1 MPLSRLDN
9 FLKNVRGNILYVNPN
24 DLDATDSIE
33 NQGNSLA
40 RPFKTI
46 QRALIEAARFS
57 YQAGLNNDRFG
68 QTTILVYPGDHIVDN
83 RPGWIPDGTN
93 NFRLRN
99 GSTSD
104 NLPPFDLTTNFDLTT
119 ASNELYK
126 LNSIHGGVII
136 PRGTSLVGLD
146 LRKTKIR
153 PKYVPDPT
161 NDNIERSAIFRVTGA
176 CYFWQFSLFDA
187 DPNGRCYTNYTDNLV
202 LPNFSHHKLSC
213 FEYADGVNGVSINDT
228 FQTYSS
234 SRTDLDMYY
243 EKVGRVYGQAS
254 GRAIEPD
261 YPDSSL
267 DIQPKIDEYR
277 IVGATTG
284 SVGITTITS
293 SGTTV
298 TVTLTSALSGLD
310 VDTPIVIDGITATG
324 YDGKYVVS
332 EVVSSTVFKYQV
344 QNTPSNSTPSSAG
357 ATVSLS
363 TDTVTSASPYIFNV
377 SLRSVFGMCGLLA
390 DGASADGFKSMVV
403 AQFTGIGLQKD
414 DNAFVLYNTS
424 TGEWEDKDD
433 GKENLSTNS
442 RAVFKP
448 TYRNFHIKATNNA
461 FIQNVSIFA
470 IGYAEHFVVESGGDM
485 SVTNSNSNFGAKALV
500 ADGFRDS
507 AFNQDNTGYI
517 THIIPPQEV
526 GNLETP
532 IEFNAIDVAATVAI
546 TTTSSQLYLYGETN
560 ADVPPENVIEGYRIG
575 ARTNDNLRVLIT
587 QSGITT
593 EYSSRIV
600 MPNSQSSREKKFNI
614 GRVGT
619 ANSIS
624 SNTITFTDD
633 HTFINGESVRVYSD
647 TAQIPDG
654 LDPNKV
660 YYAIVDSALETNQIK
675 LAATQSDALTFDE
688 STNPVNVEF
697 NAEGGNLSILSRVS
711 DKNSGDIGHPIQY
724 DNSAKKWYINVS
736 TASTDNAIGIAVSDF
751 AVAGLGSATSRTF
764 VKRLSDTRALNDRL
778 YRLRYVIP
786 QSSTSVARPPSE
798 GFVLQESNTTIG
810 ISTAEIQKYFG
821 TGNISTE
828 QLRNFRLISDTSW
841 DSATNTATIYT
852 EVPHDLEVGN
862 RVQIANVKSSE
873 NTTATANIAYNRT
886 LSVSGISSAKAFTV
900 GINTDPG
907 TFQNDTT
914 ARNLSLPYF
923 KRKEY
928 NNVSTIYRTTEAQKY
943 IQNGQDGIYYI
954 TVLNSSVKPSASPFT
969 AEKYTQPVQSLYPQL
984 DRDNPISD
992 PDPSKS
998 FASSDVIGEVVIDE
1012 PKNSIT
1018 KEAFTK
1024 LGKDFSVGVGVTDVI
1039 TGSTGTSVIV
1049 KTTHDHGFNRVTKL
1063 SLVSGGSGYGN
1074 NSGSAEE
1081 HYNARLVG
1089 TAGSTTGEFAT
1100 AKIFIDGS
1108 GVITD
1113 LKIIDGGSAYAI
1125 GNTMHV
1131 VGIPTFATFEEA
1143 VVQVDQIYNNVD
1155 DVIRISGVSSE
1166 GQSAVNQLYRIT
1178 SVNVGAS
1185 KTFDAA
1191 PVTAITGVTTTGIG
1205 SVGAAP
1211 NTMTDAYLQL
1221 TGKALTIS
1229 SFSYENTSGIASV
1242 TTDLQHGLQVDRKVR
1257 IVGAGQNLY
1266 NGEFVITKADTATTF
1281 ELNVG
1286 VSTSAPTATGTLYVY
1301 PTGNTSHGG
1310 DITRNKENVSGRMV
1324 SQYAGITTTLS
1335 AIVSDEVT
1343 PNISINNPT
1352 HFDINIGDYLEIDE
1366 EIVRVK
1372 NTTSTSSVSGISNP
1386 IVVLRGQLG
1395 TKASTH
1401 EVNAVIRK
1409 IKPIPIELRR
1419 HSIIRASAHT
1429 FEYVGFGPGNYSTAL
1444 PDRQDRQ
1451 ITDTEELL
1459 AQSTK
1464 RGGGI
1469 NFYTGMNDRGIS
1481 YSGNKKLSSVT
1492 GEEEVFDTPVQS
1504 VTGEDV
1510 GSVSGFNL
1518 LSGLEANIT
1527 RSIKVEGGSTQDAV
1541 SEFSGPVVFSEK
1553 VTSTSTKGFETNNL
1567 YLQGNATISRN
1578 ITIGIATPS
1587 LAGNPGDIVF
1597 NANPTS
1603 GGYAGW
1609 EFTTNNEWQ
1618 RFGAVSIATS
1628 EFSVVFDKVG
1638 IATTNPGSN
1647 TLQVGTGSSLFA
1659 VDGDG
1664 VGIGTTANGYAL
1676 HVIGSTNIV
1685 GTVTATAFVGDGSG
1699 LVGLNT
1705 SLFGWTNSVTGGGVS
1720 FSYNTYLGYIGIGT
1734 ATPGYTL
1741 EVGDSSS
1748 GTDSDLYVNGYSYFA
1763 GLTTVTNINVSG
1775 ILSASNATLTNANI
1789 SAGIVTATGLSVGVG
1804 STSIFATTI
1813 NSNNVV
1819 GIGTTIPRAKLDIE
1833 GAARFKTYS
1842 EHVEA
1847 LTISSNV
1854 VTIDLSKAQSFTLS
1868 ATANVDSFTL
1878 TNIPSDSTSFSIK
1891 ITQDSTGSRAV
1902 GIDTFKTS
1910 GGSTIPVYWPGG
1922 GVVPTV
1928 TQTASRADIYSFKT
1942 FDGGSSLYGVVGGQN
1957 FA

>member
-68 QTTILVYPGDHIVDN
+68 QTTILVYPGDHIIDN

-161 NDNIERSAIFRVTGA
+161 NNNIERTAIFRVTGA

-187 DPNGRCYTNYTDNLV
+187 DPSGRCYTNYTDNLV
-202 LPNFSHHKLSC
+202 VPNFSHHKLSC
-213 FEYADGVNGVSINDT
+213 FEYADGVNPVIINDE
-228 FQTYSS
+228 FQQYTST
-234 SRTDLDMYY
+234 RTDLDMYY

-261 YPDSSL
+261 YPDSAL
-267 DIQPKIDEYR
+267 DIEPKIDEYR
-277 IVGATTG
+277 IVGPTSGNA
-284 SVGITTITS
+284 GITTITA

-298 TVTLTSALSGLD
+298 TVTLTDALSGLE
-310 VDTPIVIDGITATG
+310 VNTPIVVDGITAAG
-324 YDGKYVVS
+324 YDGKFVVS

-344 QNTPSNSTPSSAG
+344 QNTPANTAPSSAG
-357 ATVSLS
+357 ATVTLS
-363 TDTVTSASPYIFNV
+363 TDSVTSASPYIFNV

-390 DGASADGFKSMVV
+390 DGNSADGFKSMVV

-414 DNAFVLYNTS
+414 DNAFVLYNTA
-424 TGEWEDKDD
+424 TGEWEDADD

-448 TYRNFHIKATNNA
+448 SYRNFHIKATNNA

-470 IGYAEHFVVESGGDM
+470 IGYAEHFVCESGGDM
-485 SVTNSNSNFGAKALV
+485 SVTNSNSNFGSKALI
-500 ADGFRDS
+500 ADGFRTA
-507 AFNQDNTGYI
+507 AFDQDNTGYI

-526 GNLETP
+526 SNVETP
-532 IEFNAIDVAATVAI
+532 IEFNSIDVAAVVGVG
-546 TTTSSQLYLYGETN
+546 TTNERLYLYGETN
-560 ADVPPENVIEGYRIG
+560 ASVPPENVIEGYRVG
-575 ARTNDNLRVLIT
+575 ARTNDTLRVLIS

-600 MPNSQSSREKKFNI
+600 MPNSQSSREKRFSV

-624 SNTITFTDD
+624 DNTFTFTEN
-633 HTFINGESVRVYSD
+633 HTFINGESVRVFSD
-647 TAQIPDG
+647 SAQVPDG
-654 LDPNKV
+654 LEPNNV
-660 YYAIVDSALETNQIK
+660 YYAIVDATLSDNQLKI
-675 LAATQSDALTFDE
+675 AATESDALTFDA
-688 STNPVNVEF
+688 STNPTNLEF
-697 NAEGGNLSILSRVS
+697 NAEGGKLSVVSRVS

-724 DNSAKKWYINVS
+724 DTSAKKWYVKVS
-736 TASTDNAIGIAVSDF
+736 TASTDNQIHTVINNLTTV
-751 AVAGLGSATSRTF
+751 GLGSATSRTF
-764 VKRLSDTRALNDRL
+764 INRLKDNRALNDRL
-778 YRLRYVIP
+778 YRYRYVIP
-786 QSSTSVARPPSE
+786 ASSTSVARPPNE
-798 GFVLQESNTTIG
+798 GFILQESNTTIG
-810 ISTAEIQKYFG
+810 ITTAEVQTYFG
-821 TGNISTE
+821 SGSIGL
-828 QLRNFRLISDTSW
+828 QQQRNFRLISDVSW
-841 DSATNTATIYT
+841 DSATNSATIYT
-852 EVPHDLEVGN
+852 EIPHSLRVGN
-862 RVQIANVKSSE
+862 EVQIQNVKSSE
-873 NTTATANIAYNRT
+873 NTSATTNLAYNRT
-886 LSVSGISSAKAFTV
+886 LTVTGISSAKAFVV
-900 GINTDPG
+900 GINTNPG

-914 ARNLSLPYF
+914 TRNLALPYF
-923 KRKEY
+923 KRKKY
-928 NNVSTIYRTTEAQKY
+928 NEITTIYRTSEAQKY
-943 IQNGQDGIYYI
+943 IQNDQDGIYYI
-954 TVLNSSVKPSASPFT
+954 TVLNNSVSPSADPFT
-969 AEKYTQPVQSLYPQL
+969 SEKYSQPVQQLYPQL
-984 DRDNPISD
+984 DRDNPVSD
-992 PDPSKS
+992 PVASKS
-998 FASSDVIGEVVIDE
+998 FASSDVIGEVVLDD

-1018 KEAFTK
+1018 KESKEK
-1024 LGKDFSVGVGVTDVI
+1024 LVRDFGIGIGITDVV
-1039 TGSTGTSVIV
+1039 TGTAGTSPIIW
-1049 KTTHDHGFNRVTKL
+1049 TTHDHGLNRVTKL
-1063 SLVSGGSGYGN
+1063 SLVQGGSGYGN
-1074 NSGSAEE
+1074 NSGSSEE

-1089 TAGSTTGEFAT
+1089 TAGSTTGDYAT
-1100 AKIFIDGS
+1100 VKVFINSS
-1108 GVITD
+1108 GEITD
-1113 LKIIDGGSAYAI
+1113 LRIMDGGSAYGV

-1143 VVQVDQIYNNVD
+1143 VVQVDSIYNNVG

-1166 GQSAVNQLYRIT
+1166 SQLPINQLYRIT

-1185 KTFDAA
+1185 KTFDVA

-1205 SVGAAP
+1205 TLGADP
-1211 NTMTDAYLQL
+1211 STLTNAYLEI
-1221 TGKALTIS
+1221 TGKALSVS
-1229 SFSYENTSGIASV
+1229 SFVYENTSGIASV
-1242 TTDLQHGLQVDRKVR
+1242 TTNLQHGLLVDRKVR
-1257 IVGAGQNLY
+1257 VVGAGQDLY
-1266 NGEFVITKADTATTF
+1266 NGEFVITKADTLTTL

-1286 VSTSAPTATGTLYVY
+1286 ISTNAPTATGTIYLY
-1301 PTGNTSHGG
+1301 PTGNTSNAGE
-1310 DITRNKENVSGRMV
+1310 ITTDRENLSGRMI

-1335 AIVSDEVT
+1335 AIVADEVT
-1343 PNISINNPT
+1343 PTISITGMPNYN
-1352 HFDINIGDYLEIDE
+1352 INIGDYLEIGE
-1366 EIVRVK
+1366 EIVRVS
-1372 NTTSTSSVSGISNP
+1372 STVDPSDSSVTVI
-1386 IVVLRGQLG
+1386 RGVLG

-1401 EVNAVIRK
+1401 ELNSVVRK
-1409 IKPIPIELRR
+1409 VKPIPVELRR

-1451 ITDTEELL
+1451 ISETEELL
-1459 AQSTK
+1459 SQSTK

-1492 GEEEVFDTPVQS
+1492 GEEEVFDTPVQTI
-1504 VTGEDV
+1504 TGEDV
-1510 GSVSGFNL
+1510 GQVAGFNL
-1518 LSGLEANIT
+1518 IQGLEANIT
-1527 RSIKVEGGSTQDAV
+1527 RAIKVEGGSNKKAV
-1541 SEFSGPVVFSEK
+1541 SEFDGPVILNSK
-1553 VTSTSTKGFETNNL
+1553 VTSTSTKGFEANNL
-1567 YLQGNATISRN
+1567 FLQGNAIVSRN
-1578 ITIGIATPS
+1578 ITVGIATPT

-1609 EFTTNNEWQ
+1609 QFTTNYEWQ
-1618 RFGAVSIATS
+1618 RFGGVSVSTS
-1628 EFSVVFDKVG
+1628 EFSPIFNKVG
-1638 IATTNPGSN
+1638 IATTNPGES
-1647 TLQVGTGSSLFA
+1647 TLRIGAGSSLFA

-1664 VGIGTTANGYAL
+1664 VGIGTTANGYNL
-1676 HVIGSTNIV
+1676 HVIGNTNIV
-1685 GTVTATAFVGDGSG
+1685 GTVTATTFSGDGS
-1699 LVGLNT
+1699 LLTNV
-1705 SLFGWTNSVTGGGVS
+1705 SVPSSGWAATTGGY
-1720 FSYNTYLGYIGIGT
+1720 YNTNLDFIGIGT
-1734 ATPGYTL
+1734 ALPGYNL
-1741 EVGDSSS
+1741 ELGHSD
-1748 GTDSDLYVNGYSYFA
+1748 GNGSDLYVNGYSYFA
-1763 GLTTVTNINVSG
+1763 GLTTVTDINVSG
-1775 ILSASNATLTNANI
+1775 ILSASNATLTNANV

-1804 STSIFATTI
+1804 STAIFVT
-1813 NSNNVV
+1813 NNLV
-1819 GIGTTIPRAKLDIE
+1819 GIGTTAPRVKFDIE

-1854 VTIDLSKAQSFTLS
+1854 VTVDLSKAQSFTLS
-1868 ATANVDSFTL
+1868 ATSDINSFTL
-1878 TNIPSDSTSFSIK
+1878 TNVPSDSTAFTIK
-1891 ITQDSTGSRAV
+1891 IVQDSTGSRAV

-1910 GGSTIPVYWPGG
+1910 GGSAIPVYWPGG
-1922 GVVPTV
+1922 GVVPIV

>member
-68 QTTILVYPGDHIVDN
+68 QTTILVYPGDHIIDN

-161 NDNIERSAIFRVTGA
+161 NNNIERTAIFRVTGA

-187 DPNGRCYTNYTDNLV
+187 DPSGRCYTNYTDNLV
-202 LPNFSHHKLSC
+202 VPNFSHHKLSC
-213 FEYADGVNGVSINDT
+213 FEYADGVNPVIINDE
-228 FQTYSS
+228 FQQYTST
-234 SRTDLDMYY
+234 RTDLDMYY

-261 YPDSSL
+261 YPDSAL
-267 DIQPKIDEYR
+267 DIEPKIDEYR
-277 IVGATTG
+277 IVGPTSGNA
-284 SVGITTITS
+284 GITTITA

-298 TVTLTSALSGLD
+298 TVTLTDALSGLE
-310 VDTPIVIDGITATG
+310 VNTPIVVDGITAAG
-324 YDGKYVVS
+324 YDGKFVVS

-344 QNTPSNSTPSSAG
+344 QNTPANTAPSSAG
-357 ATVSLS
+357 ATVTLS
-363 TDTVTSASPYIFNV
+363 TDSVTSASPYIFNV

-390 DGASADGFKSMVV
+390 DGNSADGFKSMVV

-414 DNAFVLYNTS
+414 DNAFVLYNTA
-424 TGEWEDKDD
+424 TGEWEDADD

-448 TYRNFHIKATNNA
+448 SYRNFHIKATNNA

-470 IGYAEHFVVESGGDM
+470 IGYAEHFVCESGGDM
-485 SVTNSNSNFGAKALV
+485 SVTNSNSNFGSKALI
-500 ADGFRDS
+500 ADGFRTA
-507 AFNQDNTGYI
+507 AFDQDNTGYI

-526 GNLETP
+526 SNVETP
-532 IEFNAIDVAATVAI
+532 IEFNSIDVAAVVGVG
-546 TTTSSQLYLYGETN
+546 TTNERLYLYGETN
-560 ADVPPENVIEGYRIG
+560 ASVPPENVIEGYRVG
-575 ARTNDNLRVLIT
+575 ARTNDTLRVLIS

-600 MPNSQSSREKKFNI
+600 MPNSQSSREKRFSV

-624 SNTITFTDD
+624 DNTFTFTEN
-633 HTFINGESVRVYSD
+633 HTFINGESVRVFSD
-647 TAQIPDG
+647 SAQVPDG
-654 LDPNKV
+654 LEPNNV
-660 YYAIVDSALETNQIK
+660 YYAIVDATLSDNQLKI
-675 LAATQSDALTFDE
+675 AATESDALTFDA
-688 STNPVNVEF
+688 STNPTNLEF
-697 NAEGGNLSILSRVS
+697 NAEGGKLSVVSRVS

-724 DNSAKKWYINVS
+724 DTSAKKWYVKVS
-736 TASTDNAIGIAVSDF
+736 TASTDNQIHTVINNLTTV
-751 AVAGLGSATSRTF
+751 GLGSATSRTF
-764 VKRLSDTRALNDRL
+764 INRLKDNRALNDRL
-778 YRLRYVIP
+778 YRYRYVIP
-786 QSSTSVARPPSE
+786 ASSTSVARPPSE
-798 GFVLQESNTTIG
+798 GFILQESNTTIG
-810 ISTAEIQKYFG
+810 ITTAEVQTYFG
-821 TGNISTE
+821 SGSIGL
-828 QLRNFRLISDTSW
+828 QQQRNFRLISDVSW
-841 DSATNTATIYT
+841 DSATNSATIYT
-852 EVPHDLEVGN
+852 EVPHSLRVGN
-862 RVQIANVKSSE
+862 EVQIQNVKSSE
-873 NTTATANIAYNRT
+873 NTSATTNLAYNRT
-886 LSVSGISSAKAFTV
+886 LTVTGISSAKAFVV
-900 GINTDPG
+900 GINTNPG

-914 ARNLSLPYF
+914 TRNLALPYF
-923 KRKEY
+923 KRKKY
-928 NNVSTIYRTTEAQKY
+928 NEITTIYRTSEAQKY
-943 IQNGQDGIYYI
+943 IQNDQDGIYYI
-954 TVLNSSVKPSASPFT
+954 TVLNNSVSPSADPFT
-969 AEKYTQPVQSLYPQL
+969 SEKYSQPVQQLYPQL
-984 DRDNPISD
+984 DRDNPVSD
-992 PDPSKS
+992 PVASKS
-998 FASSDVIGEVVIDE
+998 FASSDVIGEVVLDD

-1018 KEAFTK
+1018 KESKEK
-1024 LGKDFSVGVGVTDVI
+1024 LVRDFGIGIGITDVV
-1039 TGSTGTSVIV
+1039 TGTAGTSPIIW
-1049 KTTHDHGFNRVTKL
+1049 TTHDHGLNRVTKL
-1063 SLVSGGSGYGN
+1063 SLVQGGSGYGN
-1074 NSGSAEE
+1074 NSGSSEE

-1089 TAGSTTGEFAT
+1089 TAGSTTGDYAT
-1100 AKIFIDGS
+1100 VKVFINSS
-1108 GVITD
+1108 GEITD
-1113 LKIIDGGSAYAI
+1113 LRIMDGGSAYGV

-1143 VVQVDQIYNNVD
+1143 VVQVDSIYNNVG

-1166 GQSAVNQLYRIT
+1166 SQLPINQLYRIT

-1185 KTFDAA
+1185 KTFDVA

-1205 SVGAAP
+1205 TLGASP
-1211 NTMTDAYLQL
+1211 STLTNAYLEI
-1221 TGKALTIS
+1221 TGKALSVS
-1229 SFSYENTSGIASV
+1229 SFVYENTSGIASV
-1242 TTDLQHGLQVDRKVR
+1242 TTNLQHGLLVDRKVR
-1257 IVGAGQNLY
+1257 VVGAGQDLY
-1266 NGEFVITKADTATTF
+1266 NGEFVITKADTLTTL

-1286 VSTSAPTATGTLYVY
+1286 ISTNAPTATGTIYLY
-1301 PTGNTSHGG
+1301 PTGNTSNAGE
-1310 DITRNKENVSGRMV
+1310 ITIDRENLSGRMI

-1335 AIVSDEVT
+1335 AIVADEVT
-1343 PNISINNPT
+1343 PTISITGMPNYN
-1352 HFDINIGDYLEIDE
+1352 INIGDYLEIGE
-1366 EIVRVK
+1366 EIVRVS
-1372 NTTSTSSVSGISNP
+1372 STVDPSDSSVTVI
-1386 IVVLRGQLG
+1386 RGVLG

-1401 EVNAVIRK
+1401 ELNSVVRK
-1409 IKPIPIELRR
+1409 VKPIPVELRR

-1451 ITDTEELL
+1451 ISETEELL
-1459 AQSTK
+1459 SQSTK

-1492 GEEEVFDTPVQS
+1492 GEEEVFDTPIQTI
-1504 VTGEDV
+1504 TGEDV
-1510 GSVSGFNL
+1510 GQVAGFNL
-1518 LSGLEANIT
+1518 IQGLEANIT
-1527 RSIKVEGGSTQDAV
+1527 RAIKVEGGSNKKAV
-1541 SEFSGPVVFSEK
+1541 SEFDGPVILNSK
-1553 VTSTSTKGFETNNL
+1553 VTSTSTKGFEANNL
-1567 YLQGNATISRN
+1567 FLQGNAIVSRN
-1578 ITIGIATPS
+1578 ITVGIATPT

-1609 EFTTNNEWQ
+1609 QFTTNYEWQ
-1618 RFGAVSIATS
+1618 RFGGVSVSTS
-1628 EFSVVFDKVG
+1628 EFSPIFNKVG
-1638 IATTNPGSN
+1638 IATTNPGES
-1647 TLQVGTGSSLFA
+1647 TLRIGAGSSLFA

-1664 VGIGTTANGYAL
+1664 VGIGTTANGYNL
-1676 HVIGSTNIV
+1676 HVIGNTNIV
-1685 GTVTATAFVGDGSG
+1685 GTVTATTFSGDGS
-1699 LVGLNT
+1699 LLTNV
-1705 SLFGWTNSVTGGGVS
+1705 SVPSSGWAATTGGY
-1720 FSYNTYLGYIGIGT
+1720 YNTNLDFIGIGT
-1734 ATPGYTL
+1734 ALPGYNL
-1741 EVGDSSS
+1741 ELGHSD
-1748 GTDSDLYVNGYSYFA
+1748 GNGSDLYVNGYSYFA

-1775 ILSASNATLTNANI
+1775 ILSASNATLTNANV

-1804 STSIFATTI
+1804 STAIFVT
-1813 NSNNVV
+1813 NNLV
-1819 GIGTTIPRAKLDIE
+1819 GIGTTAPRVKFDIE

-1854 VTIDLSKAQSFTLS
+1854 VTVDLSKAQSFTLS
-1868 ATANVDSFTL
+1868 ATSDINSFTL
-1878 TNIPSDSTSFSIK
+1878 TNVPSGSTAFTIK
-1891 ITQDSTGSRAV
+1891 IVQDSTGSRAV

-1910 GGSTIPVYWPGG
+1910 GGSAIPVYWPGG
-1922 GVVPTV
+1922 GVVPIV

>member
-57 YQAGLNNDRFG
+57 YQSGLNNDRFG

-83 RPGWIPDGTN
+83 RPGWIPDGAN

-126 LNSIHGGVII
+126 LNSVHGGVII

-161 NDNIERSAIFRVTGA
+161 NDSIERSAIFRVTGA

-187 DPNGRCYTNYTDNLV
+187 DPNGRCYTNYTDNV
-202 LPNFSHHKLSC
+202 VVPNFSHHKLSC
-213 FEYADGVNGVSINDT
+213 FEYADGVNNVVIDDD
-228 FQTYSS
+228 FQEFTS

-261 YPDSSL
+261 YPASTL
-267 DIQPKIDEYR
+267 DIEPKIDEYR
-277 IVGATTG
+277 IVGPTAG
-284 SVGITTITS
+284 SVGISTITA

-298 TVTLTSALSGLD
+298 TVTLDSALSGLD
-310 VDTPIVIDGITATG
+310 VDTPIVVDGITATG
-324 YDGKYVVS
+324 YDGKFVVS
-332 EVVSSTVFKYQV
+332 EIVSSTVFKYII
-344 QNTPSNSTPSSAG
+344 QNTPTDLTPSSAG
-357 ATVSLS
+357 ATVTLS

-390 DGASADGFKSMVV
+390 DGASADGFKSVVV

-424 TGEWEDKDD
+424 TGEWEDADD

-448 TYRNFHIKATNNA
+448 SYKNFHIKAKNNA

-500 ADGFRDS
+500 ADGFRDT
-507 AFNQDNTGYI
+507 AFNQDNTGYV

-526 GNLETP
+526 SNVETP
-532 IEFNAIDVAATVAI
+532 IEFRSIDVAATVAI

-560 ADVPPENVIEGYRIG
+560 ADVPPANVLEGYRVG
-575 ARTNDNLRVLIT
+575 ARTNDQLRVLIS
-587 QSGITT
+587 QAGVTT

-600 MPNSQSSREKKFNI
+600 MPNSQSSRQKSFSI

-624 SNTITFTDD
+624 DNIITFTAN
-633 HTFINGESVRVYSD
+633 HTFLNGESVRLFSD
-647 TAQIPDG
+647 TGQIPDG
-654 LDPNKV
+654 LEQNTL
-660 YYAIVDSALETNQIK
+660 YYAVVDTTLEDNQIK
-675 LAATQSDALTFDE
+675 LSATESDALTFDA
-688 STNPVNVEF
+688 STNPNNLTF
-697 NAEGGNLSILSRVS
+697 NAEGGNLSVVSRVS

-736 TASTDNAIGIAVSDF
+736 TASTDNQIGIAVSDF
-751 AVAGLGSATSRTF
+751 AVAGLGSATTRTF
-764 VKRLSDTRALNDRL
+764 IKRFKDDRALNDRL
-778 YRLRYVIP
+778 YRLRYVLP
-786 QSSTSVARPPSE
+786 AGSANVGRPPSE

-810 ISTAEIQKYFG
+810 VSTAEVQTYFG
-821 TGNISTE
+821 TGSIGA
-828 QLRNFRLISDTSW
+828 QDQRNFRIISDASW
-841 DSATNTATIYT
+841 DSTTTTATVHT
-852 EVPHDLEVGN
+852 ELPHDLEIGN
-862 RVQIANVKSSE
+862 EVQIINIKSSE
-873 NTTATANIAYNRT
+873 NTTAAQNSAYNRT
-886 LSVSGISSAKAFTV
+886 LTVTGISSAKAFTV

-914 ARNLSLPYF
+914 TRNVSLPYF
-923 KRKEY
+923 KRKKY
-928 NNVSTIYRTTEAQKY
+928 NDISTIYRTNEVQRY
-943 IQNGQDGIYYI
+943 VQNEQDGIYYI
-954 TVLNSSVKPSASPFT
+954 TVLNGSVNPSASPFT
-969 AEKYTQPVQSLYPQL
+969 AEQYSQPVQNLYPQL
-984 DRDNPISD
+984 DRDNIESD
-992 PDPSKS
+992 PGETKS
-998 FASSDVIGEVVIDE
+998 FASSDIIGEVTVDN
-1012 PKNSIT
+1012 PKSSVT
-1018 KEAFTK
+1018 REALRK
-1024 LGKDFSVGVGVTDVI
+1024 LGKDFSVGIGVTDIV
-1039 TGSTGTSVIV
+1039 TGNAVSIDGTSVIIHAA
-1049 KTTHDHGFNRVTKL
+1049 HDHGLNRVTKL
-1063 SLVSGGSGYGN
+1063 SLVQGGTGYGN

-1081 HYNARLVG
+1081 HYNANLVG
-1089 TAGSTTGEFAT
+1089 TSGSTTGSYAT
-1100 AKIFIDGS
+1100 AKVFINSS

-1113 LKIIDGGSAYAI
+1113 VKIIDGGSAYAI

-1143 VVQVDQIYNNVD
+1143 VVQVEQIYDNTN

-1166 GQSAVNQLYRIT
+1166 RHEVANQLYRIET
-1178 SVNVGAS
+1178 INVGAAR
-1185 KTFDAA
+1185 TFNAA
-1191 PVTAITGVTTTGIG
+1191 PITAITGVTTTGIG
-1205 SVGAAP
+1205 SEGAAP
-1211 NTMTDAYLQL
+1211 ETMTNAYLQL
-1221 TGKALTIS
+1221 TGKALSIS
-1229 SFSYENTSGIASV
+1229 SFAYENTSGIASV
-1242 TTDLQHGLQVDRKVR
+1242 TTNVQHGLQVDRKVR
-1257 IVGAGQNLY
+1257 IVGADQELY
-1266 NGEFVITKADTATTF
+1266 NGEFVVTKADTLTTL

-1286 VSTSAPTATGTLYVY
+1286 VSTYAPTATGTLYVY
-1301 PTGNTSHGG
+1301 PTGNASQGG
-1310 DITRNKENVSGRMV
+1310 DITLDRENVSGRMV
-1324 SQYAGITTTLS
+1324 AQYAGITTTLS
-1335 AIVSDEVT
+1335 AIVADEVT
-1343 PNISINNPT
+1343 SSISITNPSF
-1352 HFDINIGDYLEIDE
+1352 FDINVGDYLEIDS

-1372 NTTSTSSVSGISNP
+1372 TTTSTSSVTGNTNP
-1386 IVVLRGQLG
+1386 LTVFRGQLG

-1401 EVNAVIRK
+1401 ELNAVVRRV
-1409 IKPIPIELRR
+1409 KPIPVELRR

-1451 ITDTEELL
+1451 ITNAEELL

-1464 RGGGI
+1464 KGGGI

-1492 GEEEVFDTPVQS
+1492 GEEEVFDTPIQT

-1510 GSVSGFNL
+1510 GEVTGFNL
-1518 LSGLEANIT
+1518 LQGLEGNIT
-1527 RSIKVEGGSTQDAV
+1527 RSIKVEGGPTKNAV
-1541 SEFSGPVVFSEK
+1541 SEFNGPVVLTNK
-1553 VTSTSTKGFETNNL
+1553 VTSTSTKGIEANNL
-1567 YLQGNATISRN
+1567 FLQGNATVSRN
-1578 ITIGIATPS
+1578 ITVGIATPS

-1597 NANPTS
+1597 NANPAS

-1618 RFGAVSIATS
+1618 RFGAVSIAAS
-1628 EFSVVFDKVG
+1628 EFSPVFSKVG
-1638 IATTNPGSN
+1638 IATTNPGTNS
-1647 TLQVGTGSSLFA
+1647 LQVGTGSSLFA

-1685 GTVTATAFVGDGSG
+1685 GTITATTFDGDGSG
-1699 LVGLNT
+1699 LTNLNVAA
-1705 SLFGWTNSVTGGGVS
+1705 SGWSPTDAADGY
-1720 FSYNTYLGYIGIGT
+1720 YNTDLSFIGIGT
-1734 ATPGYTL
+1734 STPGYTL
-1741 EVGDSSS
+1741 EVGDK
-1748 GTDSDLYVNGYSYFA
+1748 GDTGLDLVVNGMTKLT
-1763 GLTTVTNINVSG
+1763 GLTTVSDINVTG
-1775 ILSASNATLTNANI
+1775 ILTASNANLTSANV
-1789 SAGIVTATGLSVGVG
+1789 SAGIVTANNIQVGTALTTASNNVGVG
-1804 STSIFATTI
+1804 TAT
-1813 NSNNVV
+1813 
-1819 GIGTTIPRAKLDIE
+1819 PRVKFDIE

-1847 LTISSNV
+1847 PTVSSNV
-1854 VTIDLSKAQSFTLS
+1854 VTIDLSKAQSFVVS
-1868 ATANVDSFTL
+1868 ASDDIDYFTL

-1891 ITQDSTGSRAV
+1891 ITQDSTGDRAV

-1910 GGSTIPVYWPGG
+1910 GGTAIPVYWPGG
-1922 GVVPTV
+1922 GVIPIV
-1928 TQTASRADIYSFKT
+1928 TQTADRADIYSFKT
-1942 FDGGSSLYGVVGGQN
+1942 FDGGSTLYGVVGGQN